1 MSDRAGSATPAHVSA
16 EHFDLAASLPVPVR
30 GELGPLCGAMAFGE
44 RVPNE
49 LRAGDTVIGLT
60 ELDVHLPAMFDGV
73 RRLVPGVEPRALMSQ
88 WSKFYFRA
96 VVPAALAI
104 TIVHGRTLTL
114 DPGACGIVLRG
125 GLPVQLRFPVDS
137 WTPPMQGDDGV
148 IGQGIDT
155 EPSAFERF
163 ASLIHVH
170 LPAAIHAMHRAS
182 GVSQRVL
189 WSNAGNL
196 LEFIVAEMR
205 KLPSLAARAGSDYLW
220 LFDGDAGFGQTA
232 DNPLYRTV
240 RYVAPPSTAMP
251 APMRARRV
259 CCLRYQLAGKGT
271 KCDDALLCGGCPL
284 LLTMTP
290 PQLQRQL
297 AMQAGGAP
305 Q

>member
-1 MSDRAGSATPAHVSA
+1 MSERANPLRWPDAA
-16 EHFDLAASLPVPVR
+16 HFDLAASLPAAVR
-30 GELGPLCGAMAFGE
+30 GDLGPLCAGLVFGGHDPE
-44 RVPNE
+44 DADDR
-49 LRAGDTVIGLT
+49 LRSGETTIGLT
-60 ELDVHLPAMFDGV
+60 DLGAHVPALFDGV
-73 RRLVPGVEPRALMSQ
+73 RRIVPGVEPRALMSQ

-96 VVPAALAI
+96 IAPGALAI

-114 DPGACGIVLRG
+114 DPATCAIVLRG
-125 GLPVQLRFPVDS
+125 GLPLRVRFASNS
-137 WTPPMQGDDGV
+137 WVPPSPGDDASDV
-148 IGQGIDT
+148 
-155 EPSAFERF
+155 PSASARF

-170 LPAAIHAMHRAS
+170 LPAAISAMHRAS

-196 LEFIVAEMR
+196 LEFIVAQMR
-205 KLPSLAARAGSDYLW
+205 KVPSLAARASDDYTW

-240 RYVAPPSTAMP
+240 RYVTPPSAAIP

-271 KCDDALLCGGCPL
+271 RCDEALLCGSCPL
-284 LLTMTP
+284 ILTMTP
-290 PQLQRQL
+290 QQLQRQL
-297 AMQAGGAP
+297 SMQAGGAP

>member
-1 MSDRAGSATPAHVSA
+1 MIEREAPSNSPDAAQ
-16 EHFDLAASLPVPVR
+16 FDLAASLPMAVR
-30 GELGPLCGAMAFGE
+30 GELGPLCASLVFGKPMSGA
-44 RVPNE
+44 
-49 LRAGDTVIGLT
+49 LRDGDTTIGLT
-60 ELDVHLPAMFDGV
+60 DLDAHVPALFDGV
-73 RRLVPGVEPRALMSQ
+73 RRIVPGVEPRALMSQ

-96 VVPAALAI
+96 IAPAALAI
-104 TIVHGRTLTL
+104 AIVHGRTLTL
-114 DPGACGIVLRG
+114 DPAACGIVLRE
-125 GLPVQLRFPVDS
+125 GLPVRVRFAPDS
-137 WTPPMQGDDGV
+137 WVPPSPGDDASDV
-148 IGQGIDT
+148 
-155 EPSAFERF
+155 PPASERF

-170 LPAAIHAMHRAS
+170 LPAAILAMHRAS

-196 LEFIVAEMR
+196 LEFIVAQMR
-205 KLPSLAARAGSDYLW
+205 KVPSLASRASSDYTW
-220 LFDGDAGFGQTA
+220 LFDGDAGFGQPA

-240 RYVAPPSTAMP
+240 RYVNPPSAAIATIA

-271 KCDDALLCGGCPL
+271 RCDEALLCGACPL

-290 PQLQRQL
+290 QQLQRQR